1 VSAPDAGC
9 VVIVLVLQQV
19 GHAAELFRG
28 SLQSFNLL
36 AKLRLLGLFPAQYL
50 VDIPHPFCL
59 LIAL

>member
-1 VSAPDAGC
+1 LF
-9 VVIVLVLQQV
+9 IVLVFQQV
-19 GHAAELFRG
+19 GHAAELFRR